1 MITTN
6 HILLAP
12 PFAFIILLAVFWLL
26 SRLLS
31 RLSFRP
37 AKHTVGEGKAYACG
51 EDNYNNTVHPDYSQ
65 FFPFAFF
72 FTLAHVAALM
82 MTTVPKETLPTFAV
96 AFIYIAGAIVG
107 LFILIRK

>member
-37 AKHTVGEGKAYACG
+37 AKHTAGEGKAYACG
-51 EDNYNNTVHPDYSQ
+51 EDNYNNPAHPDYSQ

-82 MTTVPKETLPTFAV
+82 MTTVPKETISTFAV
-96 AFIYIAGAIVG
+96 AFIYIAGAITG

>member
-37 AKHTVGEGKAYACG
+37 AKHTAGEGKAYACG
-51 EDNYNNTVHPDYSQ
+51 ESNYNNTVHPDYSQ

-82 MTTVPKETLPTFAV
+82 MTTVPKETIPTFTV
-96 AFIYIAGAIVG
+96 AFIYIAGAIIG

>member
-1 MITTN
+1 MTN
-6 HILLAP
+6 NILLAP
-12 PFAFIILLAVFWLL
+12 PFAFIILLAVFYLL

-37 AKHTVGEGKAYACG
+37 AKHTAGEGKAYACG
-51 EDNYNNTVHPDYSQ
+51 EDNYNNTAHPDYSQ

-82 MTTVPKETLPTFAV
+82 MTTVPKETIFTFVV
-96 AFIYIAGAIVG
+96 AFLYIGGAITG